1 MLEIHTGGIVEQKA
15 QALEARRLSM
25 GFALIGLTMSMG
37 LVVVFCLSNTWWAA
51 LLAFGLGCRALATL
65 IKMYNLKISKED

>member
-1 MLEIHTGGIVEQKA
+1 
-15 QALEARRLSM
+15 M